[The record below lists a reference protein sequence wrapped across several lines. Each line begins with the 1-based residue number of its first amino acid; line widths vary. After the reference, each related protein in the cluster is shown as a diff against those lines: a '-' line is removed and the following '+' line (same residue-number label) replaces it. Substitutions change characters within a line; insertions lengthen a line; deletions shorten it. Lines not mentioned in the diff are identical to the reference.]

1 MSKETFAK
9 LCNLIKSAVGE
20 ESFKSEAYMQSDGW
34 SSGHARTR
42 HANDYKGGVVP
53 GEIKVAMAIRMLSGA
68 SYLDIIVTYCI
79 DKSVVYNSFLEVIGW
94 INNTFFFP
102 LVHALQTKDITFF
115 ESISNGF
122 AYFTSGI
129 FKGCFGAM
137 DGIAIRIY
145 CPSFSDVPDPV
156 NYWCQKGFYALN
168 VQAICDSSKRIL
180 WVSTGHKGSTHDS
193 TAFFETSLYDL
204 LWECAD
210 WLFSNGLFLIGD
222 SAYALLSFFLIPFE
236 SNVTE
241 PGSPQDGFNFWHSN
255 SRIRIECAFG
265 EIIMRWGIFWRPL
278 RFKLSNCGDIINAAL
293 LLHNFLVNERDTG
306 SDDDYFKN
314 FSMASVQEQ
323 QLLENA
329 AHLGDPVLPIVLETE
344 SQRSAGCPSTQQ
356 QESKSKGR
364 SMQNALMLELSAHG
378 KTRPS
383 RSGTHYNGLGHVYL
397 DY

>member
-1 MSKETFAK
+1 MLPDDLFHRMFQMTKETFAK
-9 LCNLIKSAVGE
+9 LCNEIESAVGE
-20 ESFKSEAYMQSDGW
+20 ESFKSEAYLQSNGW

-53 GEIKVAMAIRMLSGA
+53 GEIKVA
-68 SYLDIIVTYCI
+68 IIVIYCI

-94 INNTFFFP
+94 INDTFFFP
-102 LVHALQTKDITFF
+102 LVYALQIKDITFF

-129 FKGCFGAM
+129 FKGCIGAM

-145 CPSFSDVPDPV
+145 CPSMSDVPDPV
-156 NYWCQKGFYALN
+156 NYWCRKGFYALN

-236 SNVTE
+236 SNVTT

-255 SRIRIECAFG
+255 SCIHVECAFG
-265 EIIMRWGIFWRPL
+265 EIIVRWGIFWRPL
-278 RFKLSNCGDIINAAL
+278 RFKLSHCGDIINAAL
-293 LLHNFLVNERDTG
+293 LLHNFLVTERDTG
-306 SDDDYFKN
+306 SDDNYFKN
-314 FSMASVQEQ
+314 FSMASVE
-323 QLLENA
+323 ENDA
-329 AHLGDPVLPIVLETE
+329 QLGDQFLPIVLETE
-344 SQRSAGCPSTQQ
+344 SQRSAGRPTTQQ

-364 SMQNALMLELSAHG
+364 NMQNALMLELSAHG

-383 RSGTHYNGLGHVYL
+383 RSGTCYNALGHVYL